1 MDGGYKYS
9 NSLPGV
15 LPPGVRLDDDIEDQ
29 QQTMDMFV
37 SKKTTEFLKDFIFC
51 YSFLTY
57 IFHIFRTLTNISS
70 NNN

>member
-37 SKKTTEFLKDFIFC
+37 SKKNDRIFKRFHFLLFISYLYFS
-51 YSFLTY
+51 YFLE
-57 IFHIFRTLTNISS
+57 R
-70 NNN
+70 